1 MVVMIAQ
8 RATFA
13 ESRRVR
19 SSERAPL
26 LFGDGQWPR
35 IRTEGDALVRRLN
48 PTSSL
53 PTFLPSTSAP
63 FSLRAPLGSSSLKSC
78 PTTELIK
85 GENAENDSLPV
96 DCGGQNERTMA
107 VPRTGISS
115 KLPCRRHCRR
125 RCRLHR
131 RPCHHGRRT
140 LPSCRSTP
148 GGKCINWRTGG
159 PLLRTD
165 GRTDRGR
172 TDDRETQVGN
182 GIFSLPCCLR
192 DR

>member
-1 MVVMIAQ
+1 MMVVMIAQ

-13 ESRRVR
+13 ESRRV
-19 SSERAPL
+19 RAPL

-78 PTTELIK
+78 PTTELSK

-96 DCGGQNERTMA
+96 DCGQNERWPSLEQEFHGSCPAAAPAAAALATTAAAHFQAA
-107 VPRTGISS
+107 VPR
-115 KLPCRRHCRR
+115 
-125 RCRLHR
+125 
-131 RPCHHGRRT
+131 
-140 LPSCRSTP
+140 
-148 GGKCINWRTGG
+148 
-159 PLLRTD
+159 
-165 GRTDRGR
+165 RG
-172 TDDRETQVGN
+172 ENV
-182 GIFSLPCCLR
+182 
-192 DR
+192 